1 MEDARRFTTKAQLN
15 RHQNNSSQTLVA
27 VVQRN
32 KRMFS
37 AIGTS
42 SLVVSSGLLA
52 WQMYQSQQQQE
63 EIKQL
68 QDQLKSNS
76 SHQQQQLLK
85 QQTQM
90 LIAESTE
97 EWKNPPQFI
106 PVPKEVLDK
115 LNQFDELKLHPMETR
130 EDFKAII
137 PRHLKKNW
145 RLVHQANEGDYENH
159 VKAVKE
165 LSRLKLHE
173 SEYEQIAQSLNFRTA
188 VGLARSAN
196 VDLRYFLGSPPLP
209 PTHQGRTIVNL
220 FKEILTQLPSK
231 SDKLDDC
238 IVYHTTTA
246 IDDYLARGDEEEMM
260 DDDISTEFFRDS
272 HHIHSI
278 PRPQVS
284 QSDLIEHCLQ
294 ALLSHSTVEGQV
306 PLLLNSLPLF
316 NMVIK
321 EHPNNPRIK
330 SLIGKIISNICLH
343 PQYHQTLFRNG
354 WVGILAGWKQDP
366 NLLVSLPATKALCNL
381 DQHFGVHKYHPGIYL
396 MLPTDRHVQH
406 KNTLSNWG
414 VDVVFIHGL
423 LGGVFYTWRQQDK
436 DNVRDFSIDQISG
449 EDYSFCWPRD
459 WLQED
464 SNNVRVLGIDFDSY
478 LSQWGGAC
486 PTQSFKQSLEERSE
500 DILWKLRQAGV
511 GSRPTIFVGHS
522 MGGLIIKKMLVA
534 ASTSGNEDLE
544 QLAKNTKGV
553 LFYSTPHTGSQIAK
567 INPLVKYFFFP
578 SVEVQELEFGNPA
591 LSELNTYFKQAVEKH
606 KLKVVSFGETK
617 PTRHL
622 GLNLNFV
629 PLESSNP
636 GIGEFY
642 PVGYNH
648 MDICK
653 PENKKSVLF
662 RRFYNMVWDALD
674 EASPYIN

>member
-1 MEDARRFTTKAQLN
+1 MEVKKEKKTESQNLLN
-15 RHQNNSSQTLVA
+15 LVR
-27 VVQRN
+27 RN
-32 KRMFS
+32 KRMLS

-42 SLVVSSGLLA
+42 SLVVSSGLIA

-63 EIKQL
+63 EIRLLQEQL
-68 QDQLKSNS
+68 NNGLVSQ
-76 SHQQQQLLK
+76 QQQQLSKWL
-85 QQTQM
+85 Q
-90 LIAESTE
+90 AEAKDD
-97 EWKNPPQFI
+97 WKSPVSYV
-106 PVPKEVLDK
+106 PVPQEFLDR

-137 PRHLKKNW
+137 PRHLKMKW
-145 RLVHQANEGDYENH
+145 RLVHQANEGDYEH
-159 VKAVKE
+159 HLKAVKE

-173 SEYEQIAQSLNFRTA
+173 SEFTQIAQCCNFRTV

-196 VDLRYFLGSPPLP
+196 VDLRLFVPPPPLP
-209 PTHQGRTIVNL
+209 PTHQDRTIVTL
-220 FKEILTQLPSK
+220 FREILTQLPRK
-231 SDKLDDC
+231 ADKLDEC

-246 IDDYLARGDEEEMM
+246 IDDYLARADDDEMM
-260 DDDISTEFFRDS
+260 DDDISTEFLRES

-278 PRPQVS
+278 PRPKVS
-284 QSDLIEHCLQ
+284 QEGLVEHCLQ
-294 ALLSHSTVEGQV
+294 ALLSHSTVEEQC
-306 PLLLNSLPLF
+306 PLLISALPLL

-330 SLIGKIISNICLH
+330 SLIGKILSNICLH
-343 PQYHQTLFRNG
+343 SQHHHNLFRNG
-354 WVGILAGWKQDP
+354 WVGILARWKQDP
-366 NLLVSLPATKALCNL
+366 NLLVSMPATKALCNL
-381 DQHFGVHKYHPGIYL
+381 DQQFGLHKYHQGIYL

-414 VDVVFIHGL
+414 VDIVFIHGL

-436 DNVRDFSIDQISG
+436 DNVRDFSTDQISG

-459 WLQED
+459 WLQDD
-464 SNNVRVLGIDFDSY
+464 SNNVRVIGVDFDTY
-478 LSQWGGAC
+478 LSQWGGPC
-486 PTQSFKQSLEERSE
+486 PDQGFKQSLEERSE
-500 DILWKLRQAGV
+500 DMLWKLRQAGV
-511 GSRPTIFVGHS
+511 GTRPVIFVGHS
-522 MGGLIIKKMLVA
+522 MGGLIIKKMLVN
-534 ASTSGNEDLE
+534 ASTSGNEQLE

-591 LSELNTYFKQAVEKH
+591 LSELNTYFKQFAAKY
-606 KLKVVSFGETK
+606 KTKVVSFGETR
-617 PTRHL
+617 PTRQL
-622 GLNLNFV
+622 GINLNFV
-629 PLESSNP
+629 SLESSDP

-642 PVGYNH
+642 PVAYNH

-662 RRFYNMVWDALD
+662 RKFYNMVWDALD
-674 EASPYIN
+674 EANPFIN